1 MGQFNFVLTGSVV
14 NGKIIIVFEA
24 EKLQIVEVLLRLL
37 KVLRLIPLDNGI
49 FKLANP
55 IQVAVDLL

>member
-1 MGQFNFVLTGSVV
+1 MV

-24 EKLQIVEVLLRLL
+24 EELQIVEVLLRLL